1 VCRRY
6 EEELLRVQMAAKH
19 LPIAIT
25 SFTEAEAG
33 EGDATAAAAEL
44 VRRFLQETAAYH
56 AGLLR
61 RVADWL
67 KRQQEG
73 TTVWGKWA
81 SYQRHVFIF
90 TAKLLTVVAVLLPHV
105 PAPQQLEGTRAHAH
119 TRTTARHTRH
129 ETHANGMCGRQA
141 I

>member
-1 VCRRY
+1 
-6 EEELLRVQMAAKH
+6 MAAKH

-44 VRRFLQETAAYH
+44 VRRFLQETAAYQ

-105 PAPQQLEGTRAHAH
+105 PAPQQLEGTRTTAHDTH
-119 TRTTARHTRH
+119 THYRTRTRTRTRH
-129 ETHANGMCGRQA
+129 DTR
-141 I
+141 